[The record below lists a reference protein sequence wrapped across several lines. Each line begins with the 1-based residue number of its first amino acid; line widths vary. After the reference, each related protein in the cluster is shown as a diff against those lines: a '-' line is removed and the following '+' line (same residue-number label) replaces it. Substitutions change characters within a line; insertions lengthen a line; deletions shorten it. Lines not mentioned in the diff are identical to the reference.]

1 MTLICEINKET
12 FRKQFPNS
20 WHKDHVAAAVAVA
33 SASATASAT
42 AVALAL
48 GVVIAKYY
56 AQDVALTAKDWP

>member
-1 MTLICEINKET
+1 MTLICEINKQT

-20 WHKDHVAAAVAVA
+20 WHKDHVAAAVSVA
-33 SASATASAT
+33 SAPAS

>member
-1 MTLICEINKET
+1 MTLICEINKQT

-33 SASATASAT
+33 SAPAS

>member
-1 MTLICEINKET
+1 MTLICEINKQT

-33 SASATASAT
+33 SAPAPAS

>member
-20 WHKDHVAAAVAVA
+20 WHKDHVAAAVA
-33 SASATASAT
+33 SAS

>member
-33 SASATASAT
+33 
-42 AVALAL
+42 LAL